1 MLEMIDIEIDHS
13 VAFRI
18 SGKVTES
25 DMSLVL
31 TEAKEKIESHG
42 DIVLLEQ
49 IDSFDGIEIAAVIEE
64 FKYLFEVGISNI
76 TKVAVL
82 TDNKWLETIVNIED
96 TFFRHIK
103 MKCFATK
110 DKEAAIEFLKE
121 SEFKQ

>member
-1 MLEMIDIEIDHS
+1 MLEMIDIGIEHS

-31 TEAKEKIESHG
+31 TDAKEKIDRHEN
-42 DIVLLEQ
+42 IVLLEQ
-49 IDSFDGIEIAAVIEE
+49 IESFEGIEISAIIEE

-82 TDNKWLETIVNIED
+82 TDNKWLEIMINIED
-96 TFFRHIK
+96 TFFRTIK
-103 MKCFATK
+103 MKCFSVGDK
-110 DKEAAIEFLKE
+110 DSAIEFLKNA
-121 SEFKQ
+121 

>member
-1 MLEMIDIEIDHS
+1 MLEMIDIGIDHS

-31 TEAKEKIESHG
+31 TGAKEKIERHG

-76 TKVAVL
+76 SKVAVL

-96 TFFRHIK
+96 TFFRQIK
-103 MKCFATK
+103 MKCFPTK
-110 DKEAAIEFLKE
+110 ERDLAVAFLKE
-121 SEFKQ
+121 S